1 MGHSRADKEKTHKR
15 IVAIAAKRFREQG
28 LEGIGIADV
37 MKEAGLTVGGFY
49 KHFGSRDE
57 LVAEALASS
66 VSSWR
71 KRAEA
76 AAAGGQPLSYER
88 LVSDYLTEEHR
99 DDPGSGCIFAALAA
113 DIARSGKQTR
123 AMATERVRNNLEVL
137 ATALGGKDK
146 RAARSGAILT
156 FSALVGAMAL
166 ARTVS
171 DASLSREILKT
182 VREYLENHRAAAARQ
197 HGRLLDGRHRRTA
210 RNV

>member
-1 MGHSRADKEKTHKR
+1 MGHSRADKEKTHRR
-15 IVAIAAKRFREQG
+15 IVSIAAKRFREHG

-57 LVAEALASS
+57 LVAEALGASTS
-66 VSSWR
+66 AWR
-71 KRAEA
+71 QRADA
-76 AAAGGQPLSYER
+76 AAAGGPPLSYER

-99 DDPGSGCIFAALAA
+99 DHPGAGCVFASLAP

-123 AMATERVRNNLEVL
+123 SVATERVRGTFDVL
-137 ATALGGKDK
+137 AKTLGGKDK
-146 RAARSGAILT
+146 RARAEAILT

-171 DASLSREILKT
+171 DESLSREILTT
-182 VREYLENHRAAAARQ
+182 VARELKERARGA
-197 HGRLLDGRHRRTA
+197 
-210 RNV
+210 